1 MLIVWMA
8 WVYVVLMLA
17 VAQDTL
23 VQGGM
28 VFVFLGLLP
37 SGLLFYRV
45 RHRQRCVHKAC
56 SNRKNRVAGRP
67 NLERAAETL
76 YSRGLPGLPG

>member
-8 WVYVVLMLA
+8 WVYVVLLLA
-17 VAQDTL
+17 VAQDAV

-45 RHRQRCVHKAC
+45 RHRQRLRAQGLLEPQKP
-56 SNRKNRVAGRP
+56 RRRP
-67 NLERAAETL
+67 PE
-76 YSRGLPGLPG
+76 S

>member
-28 VFVFLGLLP
+28 VLVFLGLLP

-45 RHRQRCVHKAC
+45 RHRQRP
-56 SNRKNRVAGRP
+56 RLQP
-67 NLERAAETL
+67 LL
-76 YSRGLPGLPG
+76 